1 MKKITIECPAK
12 LNLFLNVLENNKEL
26 GLHDIVLINQTISLF
41 DTITIEEKENSID
54 GIFIESENEDIPKD
68 INNSC
73 YKACKLFFEFT
84 NLKLNNIHIS
94 IKKRIPI
101 MSGLGGESTDAA
113 GVLLGLNIMYNTN
126 LTKEELGQ
134 IGAKVGTD
142 TPYFIHAGYKLVT
155 DYGNKIEEL
164 ENNIYKKYL
173 LIVPN
178 FGLSTKEMFKKIDS
192 IKTTRVPI
200 DNLLHN
206 DFNYVIPK
214 ELQKLRSFLNNY
226 DVNHTLSGSGSCY
239 FIAFK
244 NNDDIKNIYSILN
257 NEFPSYKYFEVENVE
272 GSKIIH

>member
-26 GLHDIVLINQTISLF
+26 GLHDIVLINQTINLF

-142 TPYFIHAGYKLVT
+142 TPYFIHAGYKLVI

-200 DNLLHN
+200 NNLLHN

-214 ELQKLRSFLNNY
+214 ELQKLRNFLNNY
-226 DVNHTLSGSGSCY
+226 NVNHTLSGSGSCY

-244 NNDDIKNIYSILN
+244 NNDDIKSIYSILN

>member
-26 GLHDIVLINQTISLF
+26 ALHDIVLINQTINLF

-54 GIFIESENEDIPKD
+54 GIFIESENDDIPKD

-178 FGLSTKEMFKKIDS
+178 FGLSTKEMYS
-192 IKTTRVPI
+192 PGTRLWSGCGERTTKGRPARWI
-200 DNLLHN
+200 C
-206 DFNYVIPK
+206 I
-214 ELQKLRSFLNNY
+214 LRPC
-226 DVNHTLSGSGSCY
+226 V
-239 FIAFK
+239 K
-244 NNDDIKNIYSILN
+244 NW
-257 NEFPSYKYFEVENVE
+257 EQRENT
-272 GSKIIH
+272 